1 MEIEKVGD
9 TKSLLYVGKASSSD
23 VDWNQG
29 ELPIALPE
37 GLSDGASIVR
47 MKDGQVGIIQRG
59 SHGLH
64 NGVLILKS
72 EVLDAL
78 KEMIK

>member
-1 MEIEKVGD
+1 MEIKRVSDE
-9 TKSLLYVGKASSSD
+9 KSLLYVGKASSLD
-23 VDWNQG
+23 VDWNKG

-64 NGVLILKS
+64 DGVLILKN

-78 KEMIK
+78 KKMIK